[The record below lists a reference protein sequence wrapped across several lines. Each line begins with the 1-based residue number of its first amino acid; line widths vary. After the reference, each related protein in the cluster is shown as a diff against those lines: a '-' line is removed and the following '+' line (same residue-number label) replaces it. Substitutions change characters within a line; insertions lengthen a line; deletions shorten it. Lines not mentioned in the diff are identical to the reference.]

1 MPRGNQPRQ
10 PQRQSQ
16 SQQGSVNTAQKR
28 TAARSPTIELG
39 IPALLYGQSLAL
51 IPFAFWIGILG
62 MSLSALWLGWL
73 LFRFYT
79 GKVPR
84 WSAAI
89 VTMAAHAVILWIF
102 FKPPPMRVDLLPSLA
117 NYPDGTDVYGI
128 TWKSN
133 YSELSVALFND
144 ADIDYINV
152 DVRIQTNLGFEKG
165 VIVPGVNQCSLGF
178 DMDIPGHRLSDA
190 RLTPVNPKDQEVF
203 LPFLTPFGGSLYRLR
218 CARFASKSRIDAVFA
233 ITAPSAK
240 REVPGRAM
248 LSGDYETNFWSRPV
262 IQCLQG
268 KC

>member
-178 DMDIPGHRLSDA
+178 DMDIPGHRLS
-190 RLTPVNPKDQEVF
+190 TPD
-203 LPFLTPFGGSLYRLR
+203 
-218 CARFASKSRIDAVFA
+218 
-233 ITAPSAK
+233 
-240 REVPGRAM
+240 
-248 LSGDYETNFWSRPV
+248 
-262 IQCLQG
+262 
-268 KC
+268 